1 MTLLSLILPRRLCGL
16 SFGLDNRLGLGAR
29 NMDGFATDSLI
40 MVLVRE
46 GTELTE
52 LMDGVRTARTS
63 LLPLEAR
70 PYSR

>member
-46 GTELTE
+46 GTEL
-52 LMDGVRTARTS
+52 MDGVRTARTS

-70 PYSR
+70 PYGR